1 MDAVDDAELYL
12 RKKPS
17 LYSGLLNFFCTSG
30 CPYCAKIRSTCRRRH
45 WVSIL
50 DLYLY
55 IALYLYLIAP
65 GLYAQH
71 HLTERSAELLLYA
84 MIIHLYKQELGRM
97 HAWSMHLITSHARR
111 YMHIQL
117 DIHVSIDC
125 CSP

>member
-1 MDAVDDAELYL
+1 MDAVDDAGLCL

-17 LYSGLLNFFCTSG
+17 LYSRLLNFSCTSG
-30 CPYCAKIRSTCRRRH
+30 CPYCAKIRWTGRRRH

-50 DLYLY
+50 NLYLY
-55 IALYLYLIAP
+55 VALYLYLIAP

-71 HLTERSAELLLYA
+71 HLTERSAELLLYT

-97 HAWSMHLITSHARR
+97 ITSHARR

-125 CSP
+125 CTR